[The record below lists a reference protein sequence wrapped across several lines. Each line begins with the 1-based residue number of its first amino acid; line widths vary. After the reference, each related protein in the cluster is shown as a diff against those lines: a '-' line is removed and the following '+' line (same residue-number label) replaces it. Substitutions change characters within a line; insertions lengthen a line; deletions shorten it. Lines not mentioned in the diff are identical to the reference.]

1 MCLAIPALIKEKD
14 GTRAKADIG
23 GAIREISLEIIDRPA
38 EIGDYVLV
46 HAGFAIHKLEE
57 KDALETLELMRK
69 VFGQ

>member
-14 GTRAKADIG
+14 GTRAKADVG
-23 GAIREISLEIIDRPA
+23 GAMREISLEIIDRPA
-38 EIGDYVLV
+38 GVGDYVLV

-57 KDALETLELMRK
+57 KEALETLELMRK

>member
-14 GTRAKADIG
+14 GTRAKADVG

-38 EIGDYVLV
+38 EVGDYVLV
-46 HAGFAIHKLEE
+46 HAGFAIHRLEE
-57 KDALETLELMRK
+57 KEALETLELMRK

>member
-38 EIGDYVLV
+38 GIGDYVLV

-57 KDALETLELMRK
+57 KEALETLELMRK

>member
-38 EIGDYVLV
+38 EVGDYVLV

-57 KDALETLELMRK
+57 KEALETLELMRK